1 MTIIARRSVQLKG
14 HIYSKGEPAE
24 WNGPIDSRIAANF
37 MTKDGKDLKISTGNR
52 EWGTGNGEKGTPGD
66 KGQPANEQGAG
77 EKPAGEK
84 GGDKNLSLE
93 RIDNLLK
100 KLGRK
105 GIEQKLDE
113 LGVGYRPKMNDSQ
126 LALLLLQQQG
136 EV

>member
-37 MTKDGKDLKISTGNR
+37 MTKDGKDLEVTPANKEGEKESEGIT
-52 EWGTGNGEKGTPGD
+52 GEKGTPGD
-66 KGQPANEQGAG
+66 IGQPTG
-77 EKPAGEK
+77 EN

-113 LGVGYRPKMNDSQ
+113 LGVGYRPKMSDSQ